1 MCVPSRFSHV
11 WFFVTLWTVAHQA
24 PVSMGFSGQ
33 EYWSE
38 LPCSPPGDLPDP
50 GIQPLSLMFPA
61 LAGGFFTTST
71 TPISNKSRNSSG
83 FKKGLTYVTE
93 DCFSHL
99 LYRCSFLM
107 ITKRLSLFQ
116 TYILIPQS
124 PGVQRGSL
132 LVVPAQVQGFS
143 FSHWTK
149 LCHKPTSKSITLGG
163 TWR

>member
-1 MCVPSRFSHV
+1 MYACCVCACS
-11 WFFVTLWTVAHQA
+11 VAKSCLILCDA
-24 PVSMGFSGQ
+24 MD
-33 EYWSE
+33 
-38 LPCSPPGDLPDP
+38 CSPPDSSIHGIPQARILEWIFPSPGGLPDP
-50 GIQPLSLMFPA
+50 GIQPLSLMFSA

-71 TPISNKSRNSSG
+71 TPVSNKPRNSCG

-124 PGVQRGSL
+124 PGV
-132 LVVPAQVQGFS
+132 
-143 FSHWTK
+143 
-149 LCHKPTSKSITLGG
+149 
-163 TWR
+163 